1 MGERRG
7 NAGRLRRGLELGGGD
22 STPRR
27 LILMGP
33 GLLIE
38 RTGLIS
44 GKGERTGHR
53 GAGAV
58 RGLGLMVRVEEA
70 FQAQKSLKESSGT
83 ERPGDCGEVSL
94 YTGLLRPWVRGL
106 AVIFIYIHRKAY
118 KI

>member
-1 MGERRG
+1 
-7 NAGRLRRGLELGGGD
+7 
-22 STPRR
+22 
-27 LILMGP
+27 MGP
-33 GLLIE
+33 GDLIE

-58 RGLGLMVRVEEA
+58 RGLGLGLMVRVEEA
-70 FQAQKSLKESSGT
+70 FQAQKSLKESSGI
-83 ERPGDCGEVSL
+83 ERIGDCGEVSL